1 MPTLAGKIEEEIAP
15 FVREYDCEV
24 VKVSVLEQN
33 RKKILQILI
42 EKIDGNSADINDCQI
57 VSRAL
62 SLKLDV
68 MDLIHYHYVLE
79 VSSAGVDRPLVKKT
93 DYVRFC
99 GKYVVVKTRVA
110 KFGVRT
116 FKGLLETAT
125 ESGITLKSDVQLDDK
140 SNVVSLLFDE
150 ISSAHI
156 DGLRK

>member
-15 FVREYDCEV
+15 FVREYGCEV
-24 VKVSVLEQN
+24 VKVSILEQN
-33 RKKILQILI
+33 RNKILQILI

-57 VSRAL
+57 LSRAL

-68 MDLIHYHYVLE
+68 MNLIPYRYFLE

-99 GKYVVVKTRVA
+99 GKYVVIKTRVA
-110 KFGVRT
+110 KFGSRT
-116 FKGLLETAT
+116 LKGVLETAN
-125 ESGITLKSDVQLDDK
+125 ESGITLKLDVQLDDK
-140 SNVVSLLFDE
+140 TDVVSVLFDE